1 MNYDQ
6 FVNYMHSVIFTES
19 NCYGEHLELSFMFSI
34 FGELQ
39 VIDSEKYPYQ
49 VNYELIRQMNAN
61 LASISIKIQLN
72 LGI

>member
-1 MNYDQ
+1 
-6 FVNYMHSVIFTES
+6 
-19 NCYGEHLELSFMFSI
+19 MFSI

-49 VNYELIRQMNAN
+49 VNYELIKQMNAN